1 MSVFSDLL
9 SEYITMKD
17 VGVYPLSQFCGLD
30 RSFMYK
36 IINGKRNPSG
46 EDVVR
51 KMAQFMQLTPREK
64 TDFMD
69 AFYITQMGEEVYY
82 RRKSVGEL
90 IETFSHR
97 EGKKEY
103 IFHEAEIAKLELNGG
118 GSGEIPLRGTVHV
131 RHAILQLFFGE
142 AVKEDGKISVL
153 VQPDFDFAMELLQVF
168 GEQNPNLTIQH
179 LFCMNNNEKM
189 VSMRKNY
196 NLSCLQKILPICACG
211 CDYRARYYYDNVTAR
226 LNEFRLFPYLI
237 LTEHCALAF
246 SADYQNALLFR
257 EETTLRMMR
266 EMFEGYTKTLEVNG
280 VGYRAAKQG
289 NKLVLSLGYS
299 HPVEMI
305 DPEGLSSAVDG
316 NKIIVS
322 GISKEKVGQYAAEIR
337 DKRRPEPY
345 KGKGIKYADE
355 VIRRKVGKTGKK

>member
-118 GSGEIPLRGTVHV
+118 GSGEIPFRGTVHV

-153 VQPDFDFAMELLQVF
+153 VQPDFDFAMELHEQQREDGFDAEKLQP
-168 GEQNPNLTIQH
+168 E
-179 LFCMNNNEKM
+179 
-189 VSMRKNY
+189 
-196 NLSCLQKILPICACG
+196 LSAENSPDLCLRLRLPCAVLLRQ
-211 CDYRARYYYDNVTAR
+211 CDGTA
-226 LNEFRLFPYLI
+226 E
-237 LTEHCALAF
+237 
-246 SADYQNALLFR
+246 
-257 EETTLRMMR
+257 
-266 EMFEGYTKTLEVNG
+266 
-280 VGYRAAKQG
+280 
-289 NKLVLSLGYS
+289 
-299 HPVEMI
+299 
-305 DPEGLSSAVDG
+305 
-316 NKIIVS
+316 
-322 GISKEKVGQYAAEIR
+322 
-337 DKRRPEPY
+337 
-345 KGKGIKYADE
+345 
-355 VIRRKVGKTGKK
+355 

>member
-30 RSFMYK
+30 RSSMYK
-36 IINGKRNPSG
+36 IINGKRKPAG

-51 KMAQFMQLTPREK
+51 KMAQFMQLTPQEK
-64 TDFMD
+64 IDFMN
-69 AFYITQMGEEVYY
+69 AFYIARMGAEVYY

-90 IETFSHR
+90 IETFSCR

-118 GSGEIPLRGTVHV
+118 SGEIPFRGAVHV

-257 EETTLRMMR
+257 EETTLR
-266 EMFEGYTKTLEVNG
+266 
-280 VGYRAAKQG
+280 
-289 NKLVLSLGYS
+289 
-299 HPVEMI
+299 
-305 DPEGLSSAVDG
+305 
-316 NKIIVS
+316 
-322 GISKEKVGQYAAEIR
+322 
-337 DKRRPEPY
+337 
-345 KGKGIKYADE
+345 
-355 VIRRKVGKTGKK
+355 

>member
-90 IETFSHR
+90 IETFSCR

-118 GSGEIPLRGTVHV
+118 KNFRSGPAGLRFCHGTSAGIRGTEPEFDDSTSVLHEQQ
-131 RHAILQLFFGE
+131 R
-142 AVKEDGKISVL
+142 EDGFDAEKLQPELSAENSPDLCLRLRLPCAVL
-153 VQPDFDFAMELLQVF
+153 LRQ
-168 GEQNPNLTIQH
+168 
-179 LFCMNNNEKM
+179 
-189 VSMRKNY
+189 
-196 NLSCLQKILPICACG
+196 
-211 CDYRARYYYDNVTAR
+211 CDGTA
-226 LNEFRLFPYLI
+226 E
-237 LTEHCALAF
+237 
-246 SADYQNALLFR
+246 
-257 EETTLRMMR
+257 
-266 EMFEGYTKTLEVNG
+266 
-280 VGYRAAKQG
+280 
-289 NKLVLSLGYS
+289 
-299 HPVEMI
+299 
-305 DPEGLSSAVDG
+305 
-316 NKIIVS
+316 
-322 GISKEKVGQYAAEIR
+322 
-337 DKRRPEPY
+337 
-345 KGKGIKYADE
+345 
-355 VIRRKVGKTGKK
+355 

>member
-103 IFHEAEIAKLELNGG
+103 IFHEAEIAKLELNGWICYRKADRGSAVFRTADRQRTDCVPWHALKICGRTPG
-118 GSGEIPLRGTVHV
+118 GRQKDNCRSRCTVTERTRYV
-131 RHAILQLFFGE
+131 RHALSGRKRYRFRRLCHAAGAGDVFLF
-142 AVKEDGKISVL
+142 
-153 VQPDFDFAMELLQVF
+153 
-168 GEQNPNLTIQH
+168 
-179 LFCMNNNEKM
+179 
-189 VSMRKNY
+189 
-196 NLSCLQKILPICACG
+196 
-211 CDYRARYYYDNVTAR
+211 
-226 LNEFRLFPYLI
+226 
-237 LTEHCALAF
+237 
-246 SADYQNALLFR
+246 
-257 EETTLRMMR
+257 
-266 EMFEGYTKTLEVNG
+266 
-280 VGYRAAKQG
+280 
-289 NKLVLSLGYS
+289 
-299 HPVEMI
+299 
-305 DPEGLSSAVDG
+305 
-316 NKIIVS
+316 
-322 GISKEKVGQYAAEIR
+322 
-337 DKRRPEPY
+337 
-345 KGKGIKYADE
+345 
-355 VIRRKVGKTGKK
+355 

>member
-118 GSGEIPLRGTVHV
+118 GERRDSLSGHS
-131 RHAILQLFFGE
+131 ACAACNFA
-142 AVKEDGKISVL
+142 AV
-153 VQPDFDFAMELLQVF
+153 
-168 GEQNPNLTIQH
+168 
-179 LFCMNNNEKM
+179 
-189 VSMRKNY
+189 
-196 NLSCLQKILPICACG
+196 
-211 CDYRARYYYDNVTAR
+211 
-226 LNEFRLFPYLI
+226 FR
-237 LTEHCALAF
+237 
-246 SADYQNALLFR
+246 
-257 EETTLRMMR
+257 
-266 EMFEGYTKTLEVNG
+266 
-280 VGYRAAKQG
+280 
-289 NKLVLSLGYS
+289 
-299 HPVEMI
+299 
-305 DPEGLSSAVDG
+305 
-316 NKIIVS
+316 
-322 GISKEKVGQYAAEIR
+322 
-337 DKRRPEPY
+337 
-345 KGKGIKYADE
+345 
-355 VIRRKVGKTGKK
+355 